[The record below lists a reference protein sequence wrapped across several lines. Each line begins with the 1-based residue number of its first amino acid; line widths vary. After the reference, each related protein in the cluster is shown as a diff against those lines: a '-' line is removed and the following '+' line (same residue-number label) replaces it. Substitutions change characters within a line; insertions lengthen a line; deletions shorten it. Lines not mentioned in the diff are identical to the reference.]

1 MVKTNEDKMDNSLT
15 IAKAPRRVRKG
26 YLLLAALSGFF
37 SVALGAFG
45 SHGLK
50 NIVSA
55 ELVEIFNVAVTYQF
69 YHTFALIAVALSGH
83 WIASRAI
90 DWAAYCYMAGTAL
103 FSGSLY
109 LYVFTGQKW
118 LGPITPM
125 GGGLLMLG
133 WLLFAVA
140 IWRNKAVELD

>member
-1 MVKTNEDKMDNSLT
+1 MASSKIK
-15 IAKAPRRVRKG
+15 KKVRKG
-26 YLLLAALSGFF
+26 YLLLASLSGFF
-37 SVALGAFG
+37 AVALGAFG

-50 NIVSA
+50 KAVSP
-55 ELVEIFNVAVTYQF
+55 ELVDVFNVAVTYQF
-69 YHTFALIAVALSGH
+69 YHTFALIAVALSGY
-83 WIASRAI
+83 WVASRAI
-90 DWAAYCYMAGTAL
+90 DWAAYCFMAGTAL

-109 LYVFTGQKW
+109 LYVMTGEKW

-133 WLLFAVA
+133 WLLFAVS